1 MKIPNSF
8 SPSAQR
14 HLPLFGTLIIAACA
28 AGAPLLA
35 RAAESAKPAVAV
47 VSPRVETA
55 GSLQDDGNDVA
66 FWAHPTDRARSLVLA
81 SAGTAGLEAFAL
93 GGQRV
98 ARDAAVEID
107 FLDVAYAFP
116 LAGASQ
122 PLVVAYDRKSRGL
135 LAFTIDPAS
144 YAMTRVSGAALET
157 AGEVTGLCVYRSPLT
172 GDHYVFVS
180 VEGQVEQWK
189 LYAIDNDVRGKRVRT
204 VPIGVGAGYCAV
216 DSEQQTLYVSEE
228 TVGIWKLAAEPETE
242 AARTAVELVAPFG
255 RIEEEVKGLA
265 VYRVDATHGYLL
277 ATDAKAGHINVHALE
292 DGRWLGS
299 FRVGETGAIDGVADS
314 EGLAVTPAS
323 LVPGS
328 AGGLLAMF
336 DEDNDGSPANIKL
349 VDWSAIAASLNLASA
364 RDADPHAPAAPSTR
378 TALPSIETE
387 PVQDF
392 GDAADDPAIWVHP
405 TDSALSLV
413 IGTNK
418 KRGLDVYD
426 LGGRRLQTVAD
437 GRMNNV
443 DLRDGFLLDG
453 RPTTI
458 VAASNRTSKSIDLYR
473 LDPVARRLVA
483 IEGGSIPTGLSDP
496 YGLCMYRNLRTGA
509 TYVFVNDSAD
519 GSFRQFQLIAK
530 GARVSGR
537 EVRRFGPGS
546 QSEGCVADDELG
558 ALYLGEEDVG
568 LWRYSAEPKGGDE
581 RRLVDSVVAPGRLTA
596 DTEGMGLFKT
606 ADGRGFIVVSNQGAD
621 NYAVYRREGNN
632 EFVGFFDVV
641 ANDVLGID
649 GVSETDGLDVT
660 SAALGSAFP
669 HGMLVVQDGR
679 NITPDERQN
688 FKLVPWERIAE
699 ALQLD

>member
-1 MKIPNSF
+1 MKIPTTF
-8 SPSAQR
+8 STSTR
-14 HLPLFGTLIIAACA
+14 WHLSLCGTFILTAGIGATPLHALA
-28 AGAPLLA
+28 AGATT
-35 RAAESAKPAVAV
+35 PAVAIV
-47 VSPRVETA
+47 TPRAETA
-55 GSLQDDGNDVA
+55 ESLQDDGNDVA
-66 FWAHPTDRARSLVLA
+66 FWVHPTDRARSLVVA
-81 SAGTAGLEAFAL
+81 SAGTAGLEAFTL
-93 GGQRV
+93 DGQRV

-107 FLDVAYAFP
+107 FVDVAYAFP
-116 LAGASQ
+116 LAGASL
-122 PLVVAYDRKSRGL
+122 PLVVAYDRRSRGL
-135 LAFTIDPAS
+135 LAFTIDPAT
-144 YAMTRVSGAALET
+144 YAMTRVSGAPLET
-157 AGEVTGLCVYRSPLT
+157 AGEVSGLCVYRSPLT

-189 LYAIDNDVRGKRVRT
+189 LYAVDADVRGKRVRT

-216 DSEQQTLYVSEE
+216 DSEQQALYVSEE
-228 TVGIWKLAAEPETE
+228 AVGIWRLAAEPETE

-265 VYRVDATHGYLL
+265 VYRIDATHGYLL
-277 ATDAKAGHINVHALE
+277 AADVKAGHFNVHALD

-299 FRVGETGAIDGVADS
+299 FRIGESGAIDGVADA

-328 AGGLLAMF
+328 TGGMLAVF

-349 VDWSAIAASLNLASA
+349 VDWPAIAAALNLASA
-364 RDADPHAPAAPSTR
+364 RDANPHAPAAPSTR
-378 TALPSIETE
+378 TALPAVETE

-405 TDSALSLV
+405 VDSALSLV

-443 DLRDGFLLDG
+443 DLRDGFMLDG

-458 VAASNRTSKSIDLYR
+458 VAASNRTSKTIDLYR

-483 IEGGSIPTGLSDP
+483 IEGGSFPTGLSDP
-496 YGLCMYRNLRTGA
+496 YGLCMYRNARSGA

-519 GSFRQFQLIAK
+519 GSFRQFELVAK
-530 GARVSGR
+530 GAGISARK
-537 EVRRFGPGS
+537 VRSFGPGS
-546 QSEGCVADDELG
+546 QSEGCVADDEFG
-558 ALYLGEEDVG
+558 VLYVGEEDVG
-568 LWRYSAEPKGGDE
+568 LWRYSAEPKGGDQ

-596 DTEGMGLFKT
+596 DTEGIGLFKA
-606 ADGRGFIVVSNQGAD
+606 ADGKGFIVVSNQGAD
-621 NYAVYRREGNN
+621 NYAVYRREGDN

-649 GVSETDGLDVT
+649 GVSETDGLDVS

-688 FKLVPWERIAE
+688 FKFVPWERVAE